1 MTPSVVL
8 NENEFAWSKEND
20 DPKVEHM
27 LGLISKGHRF
37 QPNQWPIDATTV
49 QPTNDEQHPS
59 GNRRPSPGLAETSQ
73 AHPIP
78 EMSAKEPKQSS
89 FPPPSPRKPFTRS
102 ASKSCGV
109 GPSNPICNPPSR
121 KSKNSGFA
129 APADGSHPRG
139 EKGSAAFVTHS
150 DLLGLKDW
158 FSQQLHLLR
167 SNLFAD
173 MEKLVES
180 KSASFKSGVRPSR
193 KVKTSLSKKPS
204 PFVSK
209 KPPPSDSRKRQRVEV
224 QSLSPDTSK
233 DIVQDGGFHAPSFDS
248 PFNPNLPATEGH
260 DDAKSTSQVTI
271 LLFSLFSYLFQQYL
285 SINLFCHVFLAELLW
300 RHSRATSP
308 NERFRCGKYMCSLFF
323 QYFIF

>member
-1 MTPSVVL
+1 
-8 NENEFAWSKEND
+8 
-20 DPKVEHM
+20 
-27 LGLISKGHRF
+27 
-37 QPNQWPIDATTV
+37 
-49 QPTNDEQHPS
+49 
-59 GNRRPSPGLAETSQ
+59 
-73 AHPIP
+73 
-78 EMSAKEPKQSS
+78 
-89 FPPPSPRKPFTRS
+89 
-102 ASKSCGV
+102 
-109 GPSNPICNPPSR
+109 
-121 KSKNSGFA
+121 
-129 APADGSHPRG
+129 
-139 EKGSAAFVTHS
+139 
-150 DLLGLKDW
+150 LLGLKDW